1 MKVFSIY
8 DEKALTYG
16 LPFFCPTEGIAKRMF
31 NSLVNDPASNV
42 NKYPGDFKLYLIG
55 SFNETTAELESTTPL
70 YLAVGTQYVSDQIS
84 ATTFN

>member
-16 LPFFCPTEGIAKRMF
+16 LPFFSPTEGIAKRMF
-31 NSLVNDPASNV
+31 NSLVNDPGSNV
-42 NKYPGDFKLYLIG
+42 NKYPGDFKLYFIG
-55 SFNETTAELESTTPL
+55 IYNENTAELESTTPL

-84 ATTFN
+84 ATTIN